1 MTRKVIIS
9 SYGRFVPEYFTK
21 GMIIVM
27 EFAFSEEQEM
37 IADLARDFAEKEIKP
52 HIEEDEENHFYRREI
67 LSQLGELGLLGF
79 NIPEEYGGN
88 GLGWMEGV
96 AALYEIA
103 KVHTSWRLSISG
115 NVWGP
120 ALTILEYGT
129 EEQKQKYIPGLCS
142 GELVGSFA
150 ITEANSG
157 SDVSSMKMTAKDM
170 GDHYLLNGSKMWI
183 SGGHTCDVGLVYAKT
198 DPTAGAKGISCFVV
212 DYRNLEGCERIPIHK
227 KVGMWPAPTSELV
240 FEDCKIPKDALL
252 GKENAGF
259 KMCMWQLNNTRMGC
273 ATGATALSAAALE
286 GAVQYANERTQ
297 FGQPIGKFQMVQ
309 SQIAEMKLEDEAAK
323 WLLYKAAWLKDNKMP
338 SQQETSMAKLC
349 GCNAAVHAANL
360 AMKIYGSYGYSD
372 EYPCGRWLRDA
383 KQFETLEGTSNIHM
397 GIVAGIELGY
407 QPNR

>member
-1 MTRKVIIS
+1 MD
-9 SYGRFVPEYFTK
+9 
-21 GMIIVM
+21 
-27 EFAFSEEQEM
+27 FAFSEEQEM
-37 IADLARDFAEKEIKP
+37 IADLARDFAQKEIAP
-52 HIEEDEENHFYRREI
+52 HIDEDEENHHFRREI
-67 LSQLGELGLLGF
+67 LTQMGELGLLGF

-88 GLGWMEGV
+88 GLGWMEAV

-120 ALTILEYGT
+120 AMTILHHGT
-129 EEQKQKYIPGLCS
+129 EEQKQKYIPPLCS
-142 GELVGSFA
+142 GEYAGSFA

-170 GDHYLLNGSKMWI
+170 GDHWLLNGSKMWI

-198 DPTAGAKGISCFVV
+198 DPSAGAKGISCFIV
-212 DYRNLEGCERIPIHK
+212 DYNETTEGVERIPIHK

-240 FEDCKIPKDALL
+240 FEDAKIPK
-252 GKENAGF
+252 ENLVGELNKGF
-259 KMCMWQLNNTRMGC
+259 KLCMWQLNNTRMGC
-273 ATGATALSAAALE
+273 ATGAAALSAAALE

-297 FGQPIGKFQMVQ
+297 FGQPIGKFQMIQ

-323 WLLYKAAWLKDNKMP
+323 WLLYKAAWLKENNMP

-349 GCNAAVHAANL
+349 ACNAAVHAANL

-372 EYPCGRWLRDA
+372 EYPCGRWLRDS